1 HGGHH
6 HGNFKELLLKSLPL
20 AIPILILSPMM
31 GITLPL
37 QFTFPYS
44 DVIVGI
50 LSTILLIYGGRPFY
64 QGAVDEF
71 KQKSPGMMALVS
83 LGISV
88 SYLYSIYAVILRYL
102 SGEYIMD
109 FFFEFASLILIMLL
123 GHWIEMKAIGEAGNA
138 QRSLAELLP
147 KDAHIVLDNDSIEIR
162 PVTDLEVGDI
172 VRVQAGESIPADGI
186 IVRGKSRV
194 NEALLTGESKPIE
207 KNVDDTVI
215 GGSTNGGG

>member
-1 HGGHH
+1 DGVDMKMSERKDISHEKNSENIHGDSNNHNENLEHHNHETHNDHNHENHDHHGGHH

-50 LSTILLIYGGRPFY
+50 LSTMLLIYGGRPFY

-102 SGEYIMD
+102 
-109 FFFEFASLILIMLL
+109 
-123 GHWIEMKAIGEAGNA
+123 
-138 QRSLAELLP
+138 
-147 KDAHIVLDNDSIEIR
+147 
-162 PVTDLEVGDI
+162 
-172 VRVQAGESIPADGI
+172 
-186 IVRGKSRV
+186 
-194 NEALLTGESKPIE
+194 
-207 KNVDDTVI
+207 
-215 GGSTNGGG
+215 